1 MASDLIDRGE
11 LFPNGFIVVN
21 GSKPILTLNDLINK
35 ICNAPAVDAVEVV
48 RCKDCENWD
57 TDWCPSH
64 SAKGEHWCGMIDLVT
79 EPDFFCG
86 YGERKKEDAVD

>member
-1 MASDLIDRGE
+1 MES
-11 LFPNGFIVVN
+11 
-21 GSKPILTLNDLINK
+21 NDLVSRWLLVKKAEDWLCDSADLKCFTSLIE
-35 ICNAPAVDAVEVV
+35 IVPAVDAVEVV

-64 SAKGEHWCGMIDLVT
+64 SAKEKHWCSMIDFVT

-86 YGERKKEDAVD
+86 YGERKKENAVD